1 MIVLVIVKNVSMP
14 YGHMITKLIQLTA
27 GCKHGGGE
35 NNMKELVLRTER
47 RIQTETRV
55 QFSDYIVE
63 RIKEQVLKNS
73 VGDVV
78 DIDAD
83 YIARAIEGNEHITDI
98 ITYDWGDGTQYTIYA
113 ADIINETAFDMM
125 WEFGYEITDET
136 VLDNGF
142 YIE

>member
-1 MIVLVIVKNVSMP
+1 
-14 YGHMITKLIQLTA
+14 
-27 GCKHGGGE
+27 
-35 NNMKELVLRTER
+35 MKELVLRTER

-83 YIARAIEGNEHITDI
+83 YIARAIEGNEHITDT
-98 ITYDWGDGTQYTIYA
+98 ITYDWGDGTQYTIYV
-113 ADIINETAFDMM
+113 ADIINDIAFDMM